1 MKKYEFIEYLLLSL
15 ENELVQKKLI
25 DIISDAE
32 IKINVEKDDSS
43 SNGELIEEIR
53 NLKELLNVKNLEID
67 KLNIVLE
74 ESKKSIE
81 ILEGEK
87 YGLEKKNNDISNK
100 NKELK
105 IIIDEKE
112 ELLNIKNRETDKLN
126 YENKILNEKI
136 DLLNGKY
143 NKFEEIYG
151 VYNLLVEKTRE
162 ELKGIYGDDGVENF
176 LFRGIQYQNI
186 EMLWE
191 YMRNKIIENDIEDI
205 NKVNNIFTY
214 FFDRY
219 NELYNEK
226 IYSRMETSIGDEFD
240 NDLHVRL
247 WDSSVSGKI
256 SNVILEG
263 YINNNTGRIEKKSL
277 VEVRK

>member
-1 MKKYEFIEYLLLSL
+1 M
-15 ENELVQKKLI
+15 
-25 DIISDAE
+25 
-32 IKINVEKDDSS
+32 
-43 SNGELIEEIR
+43 
-53 NLKELLNVKNLEID
+53 
-67 KLNIVLE
+67 
-74 ESKKSIE
+74 
-81 ILEGEK
+81 
-87 YGLEKKNNDISNK
+87 
-100 NKELK
+100 
-105 IIIDEKE
+105 
-112 ELLNIKNRETDKLN
+112 
-126 YENKILNEKI
+126 
-136 DLLNGKY
+136 LNGKY